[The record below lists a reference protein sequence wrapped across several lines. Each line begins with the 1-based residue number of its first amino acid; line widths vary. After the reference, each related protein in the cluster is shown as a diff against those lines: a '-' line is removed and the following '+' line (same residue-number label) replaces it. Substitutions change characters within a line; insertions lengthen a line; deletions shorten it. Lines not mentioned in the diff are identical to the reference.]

1 MNQYKETQL
10 ADGITKYEL
19 RGNRQWLFYIA
30 LTSFIFYT
38 GFVFGINF
46 NEARQPQ
53 QIISPLPTTT
63 PTPEITITPEP
74 KPTVTPK
81 TNSLR
86 GTASYYSRAGCLG
99 CSDTLTMANGETLDD
114 TKHTIALTPET
125 VSAHK
130 LLNDEVRV
138 INVNNGQEITAKV
151 TDTGGFAK
159 YNRVADLGVAV
170 KEAINCTSL
179 CEVVIEW

>member
-1 MNQYKETQL
+1 MNRYKKTVI
-10 ADGITKYEL
+10 ADGIEKYE
-19 RGNRQWLFYIA
+19 RQPKRQWLFYIA
-30 LTSFIFYT
+30 MTSFIFWT
-38 GFVFGINF
+38 GFVIGTNYQ
-46 NEARQPQ
+46 RPQ
-53 QIISPLPTTT
+53 VILSPLPEVEIPTANPT
-63 PTPEITITPEP
+63 PTLMPEV
-74 KPTVTPK
+74 KPVPK
-81 TNSLR
+81 TTRLQ

-99 CSDTLTMANGETLDD
+99 CSENLTMANGETLDD
-114 TKHTIALTPET
+114 TRLTIALTPET

-138 INVNNGQEITAKV
+138 INVNNGQEVYAKV

-170 KEAINCTSL
+170 KEAISCTSL